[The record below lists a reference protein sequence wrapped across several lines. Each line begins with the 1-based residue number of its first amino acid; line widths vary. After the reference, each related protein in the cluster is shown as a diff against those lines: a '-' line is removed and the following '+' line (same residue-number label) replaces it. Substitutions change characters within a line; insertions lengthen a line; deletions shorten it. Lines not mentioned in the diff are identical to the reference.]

1 MVGSGPPPRAPRPL
15 RRFPGLPP
23 LELYVI
29 VDPATIG
36 GRDPRDLVDDLL
48 GAGVRWFQL
57 RAKAMP
63 TRQTFAL
70 AVRLAERVRASG
82 GVFVLNDRV
91 DIAMAAGATGVHVGQ
106 EDLPASL
113 ARRLG
118 PDLVLG
124 VSTHGLEQAR
134 RAEGEGADYVAVG
147 SIFPTGSKAGFE
159 LVGLETLRAVRAA
172 VSAPLVAIG
181 GLTPERAPAVVAAGA
196 DGLAVISA
204 IGGHPDPAGAAA
216 RFLGAIR
223 EAPPAPSG

>member
-1 MVGSGPPPRAPRPL
+1 MVGSGPPPRAPRRL

-29 VDPATIG
+29 VDPAAIG

-70 AVRLAERVRASG
+70 
-82 GVFVLNDRV
+82 
-91 DIAMAAGATGVHVGQ
+91 AAGATGVHVGQ

-204 IGGHPDPAGAAA
+204 IAGHPDPAGAAA